1 MTQRKIFRPWD
12 TKETNDQST
21 SIVKDS
27 TNRSNLPLLSSRSS
41 SRTTST
47 SASANTN
54 ATNVNLTSVAAAAA
68 ASGLLM
74 SSNSLASSPIYS
86 LNLWTSL
93 FLDHRPHPPSS
104 PSSPSPY
111 LPLSPLAMLTQCP
124 PFTSGHLTNSSTTS
138 SPNVLSPF
146 TNSSHLHQFHSNSA
160 FGSSSLTSNGNSCNN
175 TSAGETCNSS
185 PTTSTSNGSSVVVTN
200 CKPRRQRPKRFHCPH
215 CHIAFSNQGQLRGH
229 VR

>member
-12 TKETNDQST
+12 SKDASDHSTTLIKESPRPNM
-21 SIVKDS
+21 
-27 TNRSNLPLLSSRSS
+27 PLAS
-41 SRTTST
+41 SRTSRTPSL
-47 SASANTN
+47 SAS
-54 ATNVNLTSVAAAAA
+54 LTA

-74 SSNSLASSPIYS
+74 SPSSLASSPIYS

-93 FLDHRPHPPSS
+93 FLDHRPHQSSS
-104 PSSPSPY
+104 PSLSSSPY

-124 PFTSGHLTNSSTTS
+124 PFASGGHLGTPHSSSSTS
-138 SPNVLSPF
+138 SPNVLSSF
-146 TNSSHLHQFHSNSA
+146 TSSPHHLHQFHHSNSNFA
-160 FGSSSLTSNGNSCNN
+160 SPLSSNSNNCNTTSGD
-175 TSAGETCNSS
+175 TCNSS
-185 PTTSTSNGSSVVVTN
+185 PTTSASTGSSVVVTN